1 MTKEQERQSFLESA
15 THVLERGDIYF
26 AYRPKVGLEVA
37 KRFEDVAR
45 FYMILSRHGKRSYRL
60 MIVGEKRLPDVSGGA
75 DRKSWGF
82 IEKVASRAEEV
93 EDELD
98 PEEYRTRSRGER
110 HVPAARPAGEG
121 VYALVRHGREH
132 THLAYALELPAK
144 PGEVQRSLNIVNEGS
159 YIVSVKN
166 PEAPSPPGMGLQ
178 ETRRAAFPKDLQERF
193 RGRRFIPV
201 DPPEF
206 LDYEGAEILLV
217 GARQDVSAELGIKLD
232 PEQETESTA
241 EIFRDLKLERS
252 LHPLTPLFKGS
263 WE

>member
-1 MTKEQERQSFLESA
+1 MAKQEETQSLLESA
-15 THVLERGDIYF
+15 AHVLERGDIYF
-26 AYRPKVGLEVA
+26 AYRPRVGLEVA

-60 MIVGEKRLPDVSGGA
+60 IIIGEKRLPAVSGG

-82 IEKVASRAEEV
+82 VEKVATRAEDV

-98 PEEYRTRSRGER
+98 PEQYQTKTRGER

-121 VYALVRHGREH
+121 IYALVRHGGEH
-132 THLAYALELPAK
+132 THLAYALELPAR
-144 PGEVQRSLNIVNEGS
+144 PGEVQRALNIVNEGS

-166 PEAPSPPGMGLQ
+166 PEASSPPGMGLD
-178 ETRRAAFPKDLQERF
+178 ETRRATFPKHLQERF

-206 LDYEGAEILLV
+206 LDHEGAEILLV
-217 GARQDVSAELGIKLD
+217 GARQDVYAELGMKLD
-232 PEQETESTA
+232 PEKETETTA

-252 LHPLTPLFKGS
+252 MHPLTPLFKGK